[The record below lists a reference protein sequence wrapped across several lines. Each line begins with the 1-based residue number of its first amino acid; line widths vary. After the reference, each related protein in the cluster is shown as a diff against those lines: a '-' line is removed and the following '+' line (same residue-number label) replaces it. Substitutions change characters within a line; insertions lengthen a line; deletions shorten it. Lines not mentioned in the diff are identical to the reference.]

1 MLISVLIPCFNEKKT
16 IEEIVTRINK
26 LKNLNIEII
35 IIDDKSNDGT
45 KEILQKK
52 VKIGKK
58 DTSKTLAKKILKEE
72 HLLYPKALIKI
83 LPNL

>member
-52 VKIGKK
+52 VNNNVSKIIYNDKIMVKDIVFKK
-58 DTSKTLAKKILKEE
+58 DLILLKE
-72 HLLYPKALIKI
+72 I
-83 LPNL
+83 